1 LQLSYN
7 NDKEIRGMR
16 LGTEKSF
23 NISARKLD
31 EKGQD
36 NIKKEI

>member
-1 LQLSYN
+1 
-7 NDKEIRGMR
+7 MR